1 MKTDCC
7 YSGGNLP
14 DKNKNDCAKKAKRK
28 RLKRKIIIFFFV
40 LDIFLTYVYCC
51 ATNLIL
57 DYASTDFQYYISNCS
72 YYALNECLSEKFDFA
87 SVCEVQKNNSG
98 EVTLIKTDTLL
109 LNYISQKLA
118 LSCYD
123 TLSEYMQRGLNVPLG
138 TFSGIR
144 LLSGFGKKVNVKI
157 TNTLSV
163 ECNISRSFTQAG
175 INQTRQVIS
184 AIIHAD
190 ITVYSLLKSKYYVGD
205 IEIPLYDNVIVG
217 KVPEVYLG
225 DGLLAKG
232 KAGG

>member
-1 MKTDCC
+1 MKADLNCL
-7 YSGGNLP
+7 N
-14 DKNKNDCAKKAKRK
+14 DKNSKRDKNDCIKKLRRKRFKRK
-28 RLKRKIIIFFFV
+28 LVAFFIA
-40 LDIFLTYVYCC
+40 LDVFLGYVYCC

-72 YYALNECLSEKFDFA
+72 YYALNDCLNENFDFS
-87 SVCEVQKNNSG
+87 SVCEVEKNSAG
-98 EVTLIKTDTLL
+98 EIIIIKTNAFL

-123 TLSEYMQRGLNVPLG
+123 YLSEYTQKGVFVPLG

-144 LLSGFGKKVNVKI
+144 LISGFGKKVNVKI

-163 ECNISRSFTQAG
+163 ECRISRSFTQAG
-175 INQTRQVIS
+175 INQTRQTLS
-184 AIIHAD
+184 ATIHAD
-190 ITVYSLLKSKYYVGD
+190 ITAYTLFKSKYYIGD

-225 DGLLAKG
+225 EGLIASG
-232 KAGG
+232 KAGC

>member
-1 MKTDCC
+1 MKTDCY
-7 YSGGNLP
+7 YSDKSFTG
-14 DKNKNDCAKKAKRK
+14 KNKNDYAKKARRK
-28 RLKRKIIIFFFV
+28 RLKRRLIIIFLALDVFFA
-40 LDIFLTYVYCC
+40 YVYCC

-72 YYALNECLSEKFDFA
+72 YYALNECLNEKFDFA
-87 SVCEVQKNNSG
+87 GVCEVQKNDSG
-98 EVTLIKTDTLL
+98 EVTLIKTNALL
-109 LNYISQKLA
+109 LNYVSQKLA

-123 TLSEYMQRGLNVPLG
+123 FLSEYTQQGVNVPLG

-144 LLSGFGKKVNVKI
+144 LISGFGKKVNVKV

-163 ECNISRSFTQAG
+163 ECRISRSFMQAG

-190 ITVYSLLKSKYYVGD
+190 ITVYSLFKSKYYVGD
-205 IEIPLYDNVIVG
+205 IEVPLYDNVIVG

-225 DGLLAKG
+225 EGLLASG
-232 KAGG
+232 KACG